1 MMRLALVTIFVRDQ
15 DEALCFYTEKLGF
28 EKRGDDSQTM
38 PGFRWLTV
46 APKDQKEP
54 EFVLLKAVEKEQVE
68 QIGKQSH
75 LGFNTDDCRR
85 TYEMLK
91 ARGVKFTSPPEDIG
105 YGVQALFEDLYGN
118 EYVLIQ
124 TRNR

>member
-1 MMRLALVTIFVRDQ
+1 MRLSLVTIFVHDQ
-15 DEALCFYTEKLGF
+15 DQALRFYTEKLGF
-28 EKRGDDSQTM
+28 EKRADDVQTV
-38 PGFRWLTV
+38 PSFRWLTV

-75 LGFNTDDCRR
+75 LGFSTKDCRR
-85 TYEMLK
+85 TYETLS
-91 ARGVKFTSPPEDIG
+91 ARGVKFTSPPEDVG

-118 EYVLIQ
+118 EYVLIEA
-124 TRNR
+124 RNR

>member
-1 MMRLALVTIFVRDQ
+1 MRLSLVTIFVRDQ
-15 DEALCFYTEKLGF
+15 DEALRFYTEKLGF
-28 EKRGDDSQTM
+28 EKRADDVQTV

-46 APKDQKEP
+46 APKDQKVP

-68 QIGKQSH
+68 LIGKQSH
-75 LGFNTDDCRR
+75 LGFSTEDCRG
-85 TYEMLK
+85 TYEILS
-91 ARGVKFTSPPEDIG
+91 ARGVKFSSPPEDVG

-118 EYVLIQ
+118 EYVLIE

>member
-1 MMRLALVTIFVRDQ
+1 MMRLSLVTIFVHDQ
-15 DEALCFYTEKLGF
+15 DEALRFYTEKLGL
-28 EKRGDDSQTM
+28 EKRADDVQTVL
-38 PGFRWLTV
+38 GFRWLTV

-54 EFVLLKAVEKEQVE
+54 ELVLLKAVEKEQVE

-75 LGFNTDDCRR
+75 LGFSTEDCRR
-85 TYEMLK
+85 TYETLS
-91 ARGVKFTSPPEDIG
+91 ARAVKFTSAPEDVG

-118 EYVLIQ
+118 EYVLIE

>member
-1 MMRLALVTIFVRDQ
+1 MRLSLVTIFVGDQ
-15 DEALCFYTEKLGF
+15 DEALRFYTEKLGF
-28 EKRGDDSQTM
+28 EKRADDVQTA

-46 APKDQKEP
+46 APKDQKVP

-75 LGFNTDDCRR
+75 LGFSTEDCRG
-85 TYEMLK
+85 TYETLS
-91 ARGVKFTSPPEDIG
+91 ARGVKFTSPPEDVG

-118 EYVLIQ
+118 EYVLIE